1 MDPIHF
7 QTSFNQV
14 IESYKRPCMSHSYSQ
29 LYANKLNNLEE
40 RNKLLNIQPTK
51 AESGRYRKFEQ
62 ITRLKK

>member
-1 MDPIHF
+1 
-7 QTSFNQV
+7 
-14 IESYKRPCMSHSYSQ
+14 MSHSYGQ

-40 RNKLLNIQPTK
+40 RNKLLNIQPIK